1 MLVRRAAVALVVT
14 TLVTTLVLS
23 PGSPAVAA
31 TRKRKPPRPASATKP
46 ADTAKAATDAK
57 PQPATPTTPAT
68 PATPPK
74 PKGPGPGSLTAEA
87 AAQFANLALR
97 CIDRPYPYK
106 SDRVLDSAEGAREP
120 RLDHPVFYGCFDWH
134 SAVHAHWLLV
144 RLARVY
150 PDEPFA
156 AKVRE
161 ALAARFTEDALL
173 GETTFMSGQAQTLF
187 ERPYG
192 WAWAVRL
199 VAELRRW
206 DDPQARE
213 WVTRMEPLERLL
225 VARVKEYLPK
235 LAYPVRAGTHA
246 NTAFALSMVHDYAQL
261 VRDDG
266 LLELVPQRIKA
277 FYANDQRCPVDY
289 EPSGE
294 DFFSPCLLEADAMRR
309 VLGPAEF
316 GEWLKKFLPGLETG
330 EVGNLAKPAVV
341 TDPSDGRIVHL
352 DGLNLVRAWT
362 MKGVAAGL
370 APGDPRRKVLWDLA
384 KAHADAGQARVMSGH
399 YEGEHWLAS
408 FAVFLATDAW
418 R

>member
-1 MLVRRAAVALVVT
+1 MFLRRAAAVLVAL
-14 TLVTTLVLS
+14 TLVLS
-23 PGSPAVAA
+23 LAHPAAAA
-31 TRKRKPPRPASATKP
+31 TKKRKAPRPASATKP
-46 ADTAKAATDAK
+46 ADPSKASTNAK
-57 PQPATPTTPAT
+57 PQTAAEAATPTTPTT
-68 PATPPK
+68 PTPQK

-97 CIDRPYPYK
+97 CVTRPYPYK
-106 SDRVLDSAEGAREP
+106 SDRVIDSAEGAREP

-150 PDEPFA
+150 PDEPFT
-156 AKVRE
+156 AKIKE
-161 ALAARFTEDALL
+161 ALATQFTEDALL

-192 WAWAVRL
+192 WAWALRL

-213 WVTRMEPLERLL
+213 WVTRMEPLERML
-225 VARVKEYLPK
+225 VARFKEYLPK
-235 LAYPVRAGTHA
+235 LAFPVRAGTHA
-246 NTAFALSMVHDYAQL
+246 NTAFALSMALDYAQA

-266 LLELVPQRIKA
+266 LLELVPQRIKG
-277 FYANDQRCPVDY
+277 FYSGDQRCPVEY

-294 DFFSPCLLEADAMRR
+294 DFFTPCLLEADAMRR

-316 GEWLKKFLPGLETG
+316 GEWLKKFLPGLEAG
-330 EVGNLAKPAVV
+330 EVGNLAKPALV

-384 KAHADAGQARVMSGH
+384 KAHADAGLARVTSGH

-408 FAVFLATDAW
+408 FAVFLTTDAW